1 MLRGVLSLCVRL
13 QIEAL
18 MEKHQQEDRSDDE
31 VTLVMQGGR
40 DQDDDVVD
48 SPNKVDGFEKAAKD
62 VLKEPPMPLPAPG
75 SSGVNILQM

>member
-1 MLRGVLSLCVRL
+1 MLRGVLSLCVSL

-18 MEKHQQEDRSDDE
+18 MEKYQQEDRSDDE
-31 VTLVMQGGR
+31 KTLVMQGR
-40 DQDDDVVD
+40 DQDDDVLD
-48 SPNKVDGFEKAAKD
+48 SPNEVDGFEKAAKD